1 MVYEVAKEK
10 GSSRYYVHSG
20 DNKPINGTFKKN
32 KKDALHIAAE
42 YSGMEYK
49 EYMKYRKTAKEEKAV

>member
-1 MVYEVAKEK
+1 MYEVAKEK
-10 GSSRYYVHSG
+10 GGRYYVHDG
-20 DNKPINGTFKKN
+20 DNRPINGTFKKN

-49 EYMKYRKTAKEEKAV
+49 EYLKARKALKEETA

>member
-20 DNKPINGTFKKN
+20 DNKPISGTFKKN
-32 KKDALHIAAE
+32 KKDALHTAAE

-49 EYMKYRKTAKEEKAV
+49 EYLKARKALKEETS